1 MSQENKF
8 DFNVTQQGEQWNA
21 EITRRISARKTTV
34 SKRKKGFESEEQATV
49 WAKEQLADFLDN
61 LQASNKRKAEKR
73 VERNELLAKGEA
85 EKEAK
90 AIAYQ
95 EKRLA
100 AMEAMDA
107 EDELEKE

>member
-8 DFNVTQQGEQWNA
+8 DFNVKQQGEQWDA
-21 EITRRISARKTTV
+21 EITRRVSARKTTV
-34 SKRKKGFESEEQATV
+34 SKRKKGFETEQQATD
-49 WAKEQLADFLDN
+49 WAKEQLADFLNN
-61 LQASNKRKAEKR
+61 LQASNQRKAEKR
-73 VERNELLAKGEA
+73 SERNELLAKAEA

-100 AMEAMDA
+100 AMEA
-107 EDELEKE
+107 EDELEEEE

>member
-8 DFNVTQQGEQWNA
+8 DFNVKQQGEQWDA
-21 EITRRISARKTTV
+21 EITRRVSARKTTV
-34 SKRKKGFESEEQATV
+34 SKRKKGFETEQLATD
-49 WAKEQLADFLDN
+49 WAKEQLADYLNN
-61 LQASNKRKAEKR
+61 LQASNQRKAEKR
-73 VERNELLAKGEA
+73 TERNELLAKAEA

-100 AMEAMDA
+100 AMEAS
-107 EDELEKE
+107 DELEDEDE

>member
-8 DFNVTQQGEQWNA
+8 GFNVTQQGEQWNA
-21 EITRRISARKTTV
+21 EITRRVSARKTTV
-34 SKRKKGFESEEQATV
+34 SKRKKGFESEDQATV
-49 WAKEQLADFLDN
+49 WAKEQLVTFLEN

-73 VERNELLAKGEA
+73 VERNELSAKAEA

-95 EKRLA
+95 ERRLA
-100 AMEAMDA
+100 VMEA
-107 EDELEKE
+107 DEEE